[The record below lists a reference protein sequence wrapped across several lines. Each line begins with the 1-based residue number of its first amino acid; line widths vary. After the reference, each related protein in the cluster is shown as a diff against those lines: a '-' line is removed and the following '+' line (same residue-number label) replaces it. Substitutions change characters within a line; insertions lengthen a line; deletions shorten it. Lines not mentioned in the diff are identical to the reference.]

1 MLTKEG
7 EIPGHQK
14 TELKALIQKRFET
27 DERVLALVRLLG
39 RSAAARDHALQLKI
53 EEAADNTLQKGNT

>member
-1 MLTKEG
+1 MLTEQG
-7 EIPGHQK
+7 ELHENQK
-14 TELKALIQKRFET
+14 TELKALIQKRRET
-27 DERVLALVRLLG
+27 DERLMALVRLLG